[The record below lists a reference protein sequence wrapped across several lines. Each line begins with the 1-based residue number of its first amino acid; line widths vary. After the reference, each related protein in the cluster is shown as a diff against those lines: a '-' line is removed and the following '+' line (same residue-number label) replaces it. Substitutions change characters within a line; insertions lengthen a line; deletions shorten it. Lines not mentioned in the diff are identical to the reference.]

1 MVMWTI
7 VQNDVLFLNKANWL
21 SVSVCHLDFMLFMCF
36 WNELYR
42 SCFIIVTGHERSM
55 TNLPDGQLSEITA
68 AEKASAGF
76 WYVGNKPK
84 WGLSQLWA
92 FLFKTKQVVLFLDKF
107 LTHWLKAAAL
117 KPPQFFQMP
126 KRLTKAHTSVSQL
139 ATCGRL
145 DQRFVKTPLKTFL
158 LLMLH
163 FKCFTCKPPR
173 AVEATTG
180 KCQVVFEQLSKHWVK
195 MLHTRFWE
203 WATNIGKLVEQ
214 VAHMLLLQRP
224 GTTLGHFP
232 ASH

>member
-1 MVMWTI
+1 M
-7 VQNDVLFLNKANWL
+7 F
-21 SVSVCHLDFMLFMCF
+21 CF
-36 WNELYR
+36 WIKLTDCQSQCAIWT
-42 SCFIIVTGHERSM
+42 SCYSCVFEMSFTEAA
-55 TNLPDGQLSEITA
+55 LSFSQGMNA
-68 AEKASAGF
+68 AWQTCQMVSYQNHSGWKSF
-76 WYVGNKPK
+76 NK
-84 WGLSQLWA
+84 LS
-92 FLFKTKQVVLFLDKF
+92 
-107 LTHWLKAAAL
+107 THWLKAAAL

-163 FKCFTCKPPR
+163 FKGFTCKPPR
-173 AVEATTG
+173 AVDLEATTG
-180 KCQVVFEQLSKHWVK
+180 KCQVVFEQLSKHW
-195 MLHTRFWE
+195 FWE